1 MVADERRMLFYESI
15 YDLASIMSEK
25 SRRNLLVA
33 FLDYFFAGEE
43 PEKLSANERKA
54 FEAVRGRID
63 ASKTNGCN
71 RRGKKRNETDNG
83 TRNETRNENDNEN
96 DNETRDSMRTDK
108 SPSLSPSLSP
118 SSSGMD
124 EGCYPIGEWVQGEG
138 FAPPTLDEARAYFGA
153 NLLPGDPDAFW
164 AHYDSQGWT
173 KGNGLPVS
181 SWTSLALKWGIEE
194 RRRELATTPDQ
205 LPKKLSKPVNGLDPA
220 DDLERLEREFREKY
234 GGDA

>member
-1 MVADERRMLFYESI
+1 
-15 YDLASIMSEK
+15 
-25 SRRNLLVA
+25 
-33 FLDYFFAGEE
+33 
-43 PEKLSANERKA
+43 
-54 FEAVRGRID
+54 
-63 ASKTNGCN
+63 
-71 RRGKKRNETDNG
+71 
-83 TRNETRNENDNEN
+83 
-96 DNETRDSMRTDK
+96 
-108 SPSLSPSLSP
+108 
-118 SSSGMD
+118 MD
-124 EGCYPIGEWVQGEG
+124 EGCSPIGEGVQGEG

-194 RRRELATTPDQ
+194 RRRELATPPDQ